1 LVASLL
7 PLVARAVGDVA
18 AAGVSVGASLVVT
31 DWLVALGV
39 FSAGVD
45 WATGV
50 LGALVGALVGALGV
64 DGSLFPWVAVAFGVL
79 VALGCPVGRGV
90 LVATAS
96 GVAVAGG
103 ATLVGNG
110 NTASPLVIVGVW
122 SAAAGVAVPSVG
134 NVTGVNS
141 SSSGP
146 VPVTGVAVA
155 PSAVAVDV
163 SGSGV
168 DVGA

>member
-7 PLVARAVGDVA
+7 LFVAWAVGDVA
-18 AAGVSVGASLVVT
+18 AAGVSIGASLVAT
-31 DWLVALGV
+31 GWLVALGI

-45 WATGV
+45 WASGV
-50 LGALVGALVGALGV
+50 PGALVGALGV
-64 DGSLFPWVAVAFGVL
+64 AGSLFPWVAVAFGVL

-134 NVTGVNS
+134 NVTGVGN

-146 VPVTGVAVA
+146 FPVTGVAVA

-168 DVGA
+168 AVGA